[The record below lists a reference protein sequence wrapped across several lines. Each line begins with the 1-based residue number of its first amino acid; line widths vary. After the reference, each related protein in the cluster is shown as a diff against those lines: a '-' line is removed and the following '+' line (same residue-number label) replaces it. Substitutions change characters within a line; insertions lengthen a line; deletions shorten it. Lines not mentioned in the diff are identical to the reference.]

1 MSEIQKDIKVIDLK
15 NYDLDI
21 RAVEK
26 ISESLAK
33 KHMLIPI
40 KIIDENS
47 LLIATND
54 PLNML
59 SMDDIEITTHMRP
72 IPILAELKD
81 IREAINIHYG
91 STKAI
96 SIAAEFEKELE
107 EKKKKNG
114 LKLEYEQSEL
124 DISNSPAVKLVNTII
139 DQAII
144 KNASDI
150 HIEPFDKY
158 LRIRIRIDGQLHEIL
173 RTDISTLN
181 GIVSRIKI
189 LGKMNIAER
198 RIPQDGR
205 IGIKFEDIPID
216 LRVSILPTIYGE
228 KVVIRL
234 IYNANTII
242 SKENIGFFKED
253 LHTFNKLLMN
263 TNGIILLTGPTGSGK
278 STTLASAVKDLNKEN
293 INIVTVEDPVEN
305 IIDGVNQIHVNSKAG
320 LDFPQLLR
328 SILRQDP
335 DIVMIGEI
343 RDCETV
349 DIAIRA
355 AITGH
360 LVLSTL
366 HTNDAVSSISRLI
379 DMGIEP
385 YMVASAVRGVVAQRL
400 VRQVCK
406 FCAKEIEISIEDS
419 AILKIPMGTKI
430 KKAIGCK
437 QCENTGYKGRFA
449 VHEIFMI
456 TSQIRQMIAKN
467 ISDDDLKK
475 TAIKNGMY
483 TLWDNTLKN
492 VLNGKTTLEELYR
505 VAYIQD

>member
-1 MSEIQKDIKVIDLK
+1 MLEKKENTNIVDLK
-15 NYDLDI
+15 NFDLDMK
-21 RAVEK
+21 AVEK

-33 KHMLIPI
+33 KYMLIPI

-54 PLNML
+54 PLNIFSL
-59 SMDDIEITTHMRP
+59 DDIEITTHMKP

-81 IREAINIHYG
+81 IREAINMYYG

-107 EKKKKNG
+107 EKKKKKY

-124 DISNSPAVKLVNTII
+124 HISNSPAVKLVNTII
-139 DQAII
+139 DQAVI

-150 HIEPFDKY
+150 HIEPFDGY

-189 LGKMNIAER
+189 LGRMNIAER
-198 RIPQDGR
+198 RMPQDGR

-216 LRVSILPTIYGE
+216 LRVSIIPTIYGE

-234 IYNANTII
+234 IYSANTII
-242 SKENIGFFKED
+242 IKEKIGFFKED
-253 LHTFNKLLMN
+253 LENFNKLLMN
-263 TNGIILLTGPTGSGK
+263 TNGVILLTGPTGSGK
-278 STTLASAVKDLNKEN
+278 STTLASAIKDLNKEN
-293 INIVTVEDPVEN
+293 INIVTIEDPVEN

-320 LDFPQLLR
+320 LDFPQILR

-343 RDCETV
+343 RDSETAN
-349 DIAIRA
+349 IAIRA

-379 DMGIEP
+379 DMGVEP

-400 VRQVCK
+400 VRQLCN
-406 FCAKEIEISIEDS
+406 FCAEEIEISTED
-419 AILKIPMGTKI
+419 ATILKIPIGTKI
-430 KKAIGCK
+430 KKAIGCR
-437 QCENTGYKGRFA
+437 QCENTGYNGRFA

-456 TSQIRQMIAKN
+456 TAQIRQMIAKN
-467 ISDDDLKK
+467 IADDDLKK
-475 TAIKNGMY
+475 IAIKNGMY
-483 TLWDNTLKN
+483 TLWNNTLKN
-492 VLNGKTTLEELYR
+492 VLNGRTTLEELYR
-505 VAYIQD
+505 VAYVQD